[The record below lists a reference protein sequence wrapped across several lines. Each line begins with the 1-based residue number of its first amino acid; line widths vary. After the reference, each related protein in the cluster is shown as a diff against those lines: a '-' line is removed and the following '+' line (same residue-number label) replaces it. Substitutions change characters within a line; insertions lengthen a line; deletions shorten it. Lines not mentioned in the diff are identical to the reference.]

1 MVLSKKVKRI
11 HFVGIGGAGMS
22 GIAEVM
28 HNMGFDITGSD
39 LKKSEIT
46 VYLESLGIK
55 ISYGHSPENVK
66 GAEVIVIS
74 TAIPENNPEVI
85 AAKEKGIPVIKRA
98 EMLAELMRMKYSVAV
113 SGAHGKT
120 TTTSMIAAIMET
132 AGLDPTVVVGGK
144 IIGARSGAKLG
155 RSDYLVAEAD
165 ESDMS
170 FLKLFP
176 TVAVITNIDE
186 EHLDTYKNFENIK
199 KAFVEFA
206 NKVPFYGCVILNLD
220 NEGAREILGFIKR
233 RKITYGL
240 TRQAEIE
247 ARNIELENIGSRFS
261 IYYQRKKA
269 VDVHLN
275 VPGVHNILN
284 ALASF
289 TTGLELDIPPLVI
302 KEGLENFKGVGRRFE
317 IKGSKNG
324 VIVVDDYGHH
334 PNEILTTL
342 ETARKFHDGRIVVVF
357 QPHRYTRT
365 YYLHEKFGPV
375 FLNADVLVITEIYP
389 AGEKPIEGITAELI
403 YNAVKKSGHR
413 DVHYIP
419 KTKDIIKFLHE
430 TLREGDLLLTLGAG
444 NIYKIGEKILEDT

>member
-55 ISYGHSPENVK
+55 ISYGHSPKNVK
-66 GAEVIVIS
+66 GAEVIVTS

-176 TVAVITNIDE
+176 TVAVITC
-186 EHLDTYKNFENIK
+186 L
-199 KAFVEFA
+199 
-206 NKVPFYGCVILNLD
+206 L
-220 NEGAREILGFIKR
+220 
-233 RKITYGL
+233 
-240 TRQAEIE
+240 
-247 ARNIELENIGSRFS
+247 
-261 IYYQRKKA
+261 
-269 VDVHLN
+269 
-275 VPGVHNILN
+275 
-284 ALASF
+284 
-289 TTGLELDIPPLVI
+289 
-302 KEGLENFKGVGRRFE
+302 
-317 IKGSKNG
+317 
-324 VIVVDDYGHH
+324 
-334 PNEILTTL
+334 
-342 ETARKFHDGRIVVVF
+342 
-357 QPHRYTRT
+357 YTS
-365 YYLHEKFGPV
+365 PS
-375 FLNADVLVITEIYP
+375 P
-389 AGEKPIEGITAELI
+389 
-403 YNAVKKSGHR
+403 R
-413 DVHYIP
+413 D
-419 KTKDIIKFLHE
+419 
-430 TLREGDLLLTLGAG
+430 
-444 NIYKIGEKILEDT
+444 